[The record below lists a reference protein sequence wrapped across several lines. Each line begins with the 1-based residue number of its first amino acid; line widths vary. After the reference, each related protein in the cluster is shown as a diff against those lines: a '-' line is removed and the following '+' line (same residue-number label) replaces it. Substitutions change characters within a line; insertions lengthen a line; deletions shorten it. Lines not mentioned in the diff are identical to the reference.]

1 MLFFG
6 DGALKCKE
14 IINNKNA
21 YFLEDIYPSAK
32 HLGKLANTK
41 FIKKDFE
48 DVAYFEPYYLKDFV
62 AGRKV

>member
-6 DGALKCKE
+6 DGAIKCQE
-14 IINNKNA
+14 TINNKNA
-21 YFLEDIYPSAK
+21 HFLKDIYPSAK
-32 HLGKLANTK
+32 NLGVLSNTK

-62 AGRKV
+62 TVKKD